1 MKTFFEYVTNRDF
14 DESVDPEDAKMRFL
28 CQRNLQD
35 LFLWY
40 SENLGK
46 KEEFYVNLDK
56 NIRDCFRISLL
67 PYQRRMVNKEIVD
80 EEEIIN
86 RTLMRV
92 HDTVEEKIRNGKLNY
107 NIVGGLITKMIRV
120 SVVDII
126 RRNNWKSEKGNV
138 RFSTVGTVHEPRSL
152 VGDPSFDFEKLGL
165 NDILGVPSLS
175 PRQKIILTRRSEGIK
190 NQDIA
195 KELNVV
201 PSYTTQLYNDAIDKI
216 KKHYGIDSHTFL
228 HGKLR
233 KNAIDVI

>member
-1 MKTFFEYVTNRDF
+1 MLTFLEYFTNREF

-40 SENLGK
+40 SDNLGK

-56 NIRDCFRISLL
+56 NIRDCFRISLF
-67 PYQRRMVNKEIVD
+67 PYQRRMVNKEMID

-92 HDTVEEKIRNGKLNY
+92 HDTVEEKIRNRKLNY
-107 NIVGGLITKMIRV
+107 NTVSGLITTMIRRAV
-120 SVVDII
+120 IDII
-126 RRNNWKSEKGNV
+126 RRNTRDKRKGV
-138 RFSTVGTVHEPRSL
+138 LGFSTVGTVHEPRSL
-152 VGDPSFDFEKLGL
+152 AGDPSFDFEKIGLEDLLRVPGL
-165 NDILGVPSLS
+165 N
-175 PRQKIILTRRSEGIK
+175 PRQKIILTRRSEGVK

-195 KELNVV
+195 KELYIN
-201 PSYTTQLYNDAIDKI
+201 PSYTTMLYNDARDKI

-228 HGKLR
+228 HGELR
-233 KNAIDVI
+233 KNARNFI

>member
-1 MKTFFEYVTNRDF
+1 MLTFFEYVMNRDF
-14 DESVDPEDAKMRFL
+14 YESVDPEDAKMRFL

-92 HDTVEEKIRNGKLNY
+92 HDTVEEKIRDRKLNY
-107 NIVGGLITKMIRV
+107 NIVGGLITNMIRA

-138 RFSTVGTVHEPRSL
+138 RFSTVGTVHEPSSL
-152 VGDPSFDFEKLGL
+152 VGDPSFKKLGL
-165 NDILGVPSLS
+165 NDFLSVPSLS

-195 KELNVV
+195 AELNVV

-216 KKHYGIDSHTFL
+216 QKYYGIGTYSANSEEL
-228 HGKLR
+228 Y
-233 KNAIDVI
+233 